1 MNDLRGDAGDAST
14 ALAAV
19 VSAFAL
25 VGVEIDVTGELPTN
39 PRVAATL
46 VDVIRETATNACKHG
61 HAHTVEIQ
69 LGRKEASH
77 GARYVTLVAHDD
89 GDGMAKN
96 ADITSGT
103 GIAGMRRAV
112 ESLGGFLEIASK
124 SPFVI
129 NIGIPER

>member
-77 GARYVTLVAHDD
+77 GARYVTLVTHDD

-96 ADITSGT
+96 AD
-103 GIAGMRRAV
+103 MRRAV